1 MTQAPSS
8 TERAHPGDARPP
20 TTTEQDP
27 TSGGAAQGAA
37 PRDGAYALAA
47 PHRERVAE
55 LVALA
60 VRGLPSAAAPGATG
74 LFAQTVRAVRAD
86 TGVTLRAEGSN
97 LRYAAIVA
105 LGVAGLPLAEQRAAL
120 GGPSAAELARQVVE
134 RAAQHPDPG
143 AVALAAWAGAE
154 AGGAWPTDGLGRL
167 LERLRGLLGGAPLA
181 TVDTAWM
188 LTAALAVERHG
199 PDPVAAAVRAAARE
213 RLLAAQGPHGVFP
226 HALPAASLGRLRQHI
241 GCFAD
246 QVYPIQ
252 ALARL
257 AAATP
262 DEEALAAANRC
273 AARICALQGEAGQ
286 WWWHYDARTG
296 DVVEGYPV
304 YSVHQHAMGPMAL
317 LDLREAGGDDHVD
330 AVERGL
336 DWLDAHPEVLE
347 DLVSERHALV
357 WRKVGRREPPKAM
370 RKIAAVTTALAPRL
384 RLPGLARLMPP
395 SVVDHECRP
404 YELGWLVYAWRTPDP
419 RTPDPRASDPATP
432 SPEPT

>member
-8 TERAHPGDARPP
+8 TDRAQSGDGPHTLSA
-20 TTTEQDP
+20 EDA

-37 PRDGAYALAA
+37 PRDRASAMTAA
-47 PHRERVAE
+47 RRARVDD

-60 VRGLPSAAAPGATG
+60 VRGLPTAAAPRADG
-74 LFAQTVRAVRAD
+74 LFAQTVRAVRGDA
-86 TGVTLRAEGSN
+86 GVTLRAEGSN

-105 LGVAGLPLAEQRAAL
+105 LGLARLPEAAQRAAHGSL
-120 GGPSAAELARQVVE
+120 TAAELAAQVVE
-134 RAAQHPDPG
+134 RAATHPDPG

-167 LERLRGLLGGAPLA
+167 VERLRGLLDSAPLP

-199 PDPVAAAVRAAARE
+199 PDPVAAAVRVAARG
-213 RLLAAQGPHGVFP
+213 RLLAAQGPQGLFP
-226 HALPAASLGRLRQHI
+226 HALPAESLGRLRAHV

-257 AAATP
+257 AAAMP

-273 AARICALQGEAGQ
+273 ATRICALQGDAGQ

-317 LDLREAGGDDHVD
+317 LDLREAGGDDHLG

-357 WRKVGRREPPKAM
+357 WRKVGRREPAKAM

-419 RTPDPRASDPATP
+419 ATL
-432 SPEPT
+432 SPEQR

>member
-1 MTQAPSS
+1 MPQPPISTTPQTSAPQS
-8 TERAHPGDARPP
+8 P
-20 TTTEQDP
+20 TTTDRGLP
-27 TSGGAAQGAA
+27 PGGAAQGAA
-37 PRDGAYALAA
+37 PPDRASVLAA
-47 PHRERVAE
+47 ARRARVDA

-60 VRGLPSAAAPGATG
+60 VRGLPAAVVPAPG
-74 LFAQTVRAVRAD
+74 LFAQTVRAVRGDA
-86 TGVTLRAEGSN
+86 GVTLRAEGSN

-105 LGVAGLPLAEQRAAL
+105 LGLAGLPPAEQRAAHGSL
-120 GGPSAAELARQVVE
+120 TAAELAGQVVE
-134 RAAQHPDPG
+134 RAAAHRDPG

-167 LERLRGLLGGAPLA
+167 LERLHRLLDAGGPLP

-188 LTAALAVERHG
+188 LTAALAIERHG

-213 RLLAAQGPHGVFP
+213 RLLAAQGPQGIFP
-226 HALPAASLGRLRQHI
+226 HALPAASQGRLRAHV

-257 AAATP
+257 AAAMP

-273 AARICALQGEAGQ
+273 AARICALQGVAGQ

-317 LDLREAGGDDHVD
+317 LDLREAGGDDHL
-330 AVERGL
+330 ASVERGL

-357 WRKVGRREPPKAM
+357 WRKVGRRELAKAM
-370 RKIAAVTTALAPRL
+370 RKIAAATTAVAPRL

-404 YELGWLVYAWRTPDP
+404 YELGWLVYAWRSTDRRSPDA
-419 RTPDPRASDPATP
+419 RTSEPATP
-432 SPEPT
+432 RPEPR